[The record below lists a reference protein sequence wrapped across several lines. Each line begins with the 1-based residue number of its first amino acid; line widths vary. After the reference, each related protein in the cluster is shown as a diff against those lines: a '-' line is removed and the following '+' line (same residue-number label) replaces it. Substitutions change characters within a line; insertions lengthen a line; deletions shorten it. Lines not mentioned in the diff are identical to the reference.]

1 MRHVIGILGGTFDPV
16 HYGHLRCALE
26 VQQDCGLEQVRF
38 MPCGQPPHR
47 RPPAADAARRLAM
60 LEAATCDHP
69 GFRVDTRELRRDGPS
84 YTVDTLLSLR
94 EELPDA
100 PLCLLLGMDAFL
112 GLPSWSRWER
122 LIELAHLIVMCRP
135 GADPALAAAPLRELL
150 QARRVESPRELRQQ
164 PAGAILL
171 QPVTQLDISA
181 SRIRD
186 LIARGRSVRYLLPDR
201 VLDHIRRER
210 LYLDIPMGE
219 TELA

>member
-1 MRHVIGILGGTFDPV
+1 MVRVIGILGGTFDPV
-16 HYGHLRCALE
+16 HHGHLRCALE
-26 VQQDCGLEQVRF
+26 VQQECGLEKVRF
-38 MPCGQPPHR
+38 IPCGQPPHR
-47 RPPAADAARRLAM
+47 RQPAADAARRLAM
-60 LEAATCDHP
+60 LEAATSDHP
-69 GFRVDTRELRRDGPS
+69 GFEIDTRELRRDGPS

-94 EELPDA
+94 QELPDVS
-100 PLCLLLGMDAFL
+100 LCLLLGMDAFL

-135 GADPALAAAPLRELL
+135 GADPASAAAPLRELL
-150 QARRVESPRELRQQ
+150 ETRRVDEPRELRRR
-164 PAGAILL
+164 PAGLILL

-186 LIARGRSVRYLLPDR
+186 SIARGRSVRYLLPDR

-210 LYLDIPMGE
+210 LYLNSPTGE

>member
-1 MRHVIGILGGTFDPV
+1 MLRVIGILGGTFDPV
-16 HYGHLRCALE
+16 HHGHLRCALE
-26 VQQDCGLEQVRF
+26 VQQECGLDKVLF
-38 MPCGQPPHR
+38 IPAGQPPHR
-47 RPPAADAARRLAM
+47 RQPAADAARRLAM
-60 LEAATCDHP
+60 LEAAVSDHP
-69 GFRVDTRELRRDGPS
+69 GFEVDPRELRRDGPS

-100 PLCLLLGMDAFL
+100 SLCLLLGMDAFL

-135 GADPALAAAPLRELL
+135 GSDPGSASAPLRDLL
-150 QARRVESPRELRQQ
+150 QARRVEFPRELRQR
-164 PAGAILL
+164 PAGGILL

-186 LIARGRSVRYLLPDR
+186 SIARGRSVRYLLPDR
-201 VLDHIRRER
+201 VIDHIRRER
-210 LYLDIPMGE
+210 LYLDFPKGE